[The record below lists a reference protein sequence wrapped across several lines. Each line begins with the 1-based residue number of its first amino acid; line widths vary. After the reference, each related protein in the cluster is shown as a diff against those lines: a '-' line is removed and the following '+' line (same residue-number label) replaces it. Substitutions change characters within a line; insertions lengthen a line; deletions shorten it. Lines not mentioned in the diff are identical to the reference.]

1 MGTLLRGLPAGE
13 RHAEGERRQAVFA
26 CDGDVLLVLVQNGL
40 DHVEPEAHAVL
51 ILGAGFVALVEA
63 LEQQRDLLGGD
74 GLALV
79 ANRDQR
85 LAVERRY
92 AEIERGALAGEF
104 CRVFEQVVDCLLYTS
119 PSPRDCS

>member
-74 GLALV
+74 GLV
-79 ANRDQR
+79 
-85 LAVERRY
+85 
-92 AEIERGALAGEF
+92 
-104 CRVFEQVVDCLLYTS
+104 S
-119 PSPRDCS
+119 PSLRTEISALPLSVVTPR